1 MIRNIKNLVEVFAYL
16 YCLAALFGKRLKI
29 SIHAVVLIIL
39 ILFLT
44 KGINDYGFP
53 QYLLSLSY
61 MGMFLYGLLYYRES
75 IKVTLVNCF
84 LAALIVYILQL
95 LIFIPLY
102 CLFFRRFEQIDM
114 NELLINIGCFLSII
128 LCNYKLNLKRLSD
141 FFIKR
146 DKLIT
151 VVSILI
157 LCGFGV
163 NFYQMK
169 EDAIIFTEIYIQMV
183 YFVLIFLFII
193 YELHKSRVDVETKK
207 TQLEMNRLYY
217 DAYEQLIM
225 VIRERQHDMKS
236 HINAILGM
244 IYTTDNYDELAAKQ
258 KEYCGYVTERNE
270 KTRLLLSSGNPLI
283 AGFLYSKI
291 QEAEGKGIIVDYQ
304 IDMQKTASVIPEY
317 ELVEITGIL
326 MDNAVEALSNASE
339 DANNGA
345 NNENSDKKLYI
356 SMKESEEYIE
366 LIVANTGDYYEED
379 MTARFFEQGYS
390 SKGKGRGIGL
400 AKLKRMVH
408 DRKGEIMV
416 SNEMNGG
423 RNYLTFTITIPKEK
437 RQKS

>member
-1 MIRNIKNLVEVFAYL
+1 MIRNIKNLMELFTYL

-29 SIHAVVLIIL
+29 SIHAVVLIIF
-39 ILFLT
+39 ILFLMT
-44 KGINDYGFP
+44 GLDNYGFP
-53 QYLLSLSY
+53 EYLNSLVYISL
-61 MGMFLYGLLYYRES
+61 FLYGLLYYKEN
-75 IKVTLVNCF
+75 IKLTLVNCF
-84 LAALIVYILQL
+84 LTYVVVAILQL
-95 LIFIPLY
+95 LTFLPLY
-102 CLFFRRFEQIDM
+102 YLFFIKYEQIDM
-114 NELLINIGCFLSII
+114 NELMINTGCLAFII
-128 LCNYKLNLKRLSD
+128 LCSQKIKLKRLSD

-151 VVSILI
+151 IVSFFI
-157 LCGFGV
+157 LCGFGI

-183 YFVLIFLFII
+183 YFILIFLFII

-244 IYTTDNYDELAAKQ
+244 IYTTDNYDELTAKQ

-304 IDMQKTASVIPEY
+304 IDMQKTASDIPEY

-326 MDNAVEALSNASE
+326 MDNAVEALSNANE
-339 DANNGA
+339 DANNEAKNG
-345 NNENSDKKLYI
+345 NSDKKLYI
-356 SMKESEEYIE
+356 SMKENEEYVE
-366 LIVANTGDYYEED
+366 LIAANTSNYYDED

-400 AKLKRMVH
+400 TKLKRMVH
-408 DRKGEIMV
+408 GRKGEIMV
-416 SNEMNGG
+416 SNEMNDG